1 MLWTRASAGVSANI
15 RRGQSGDCRIW
26 NQRQP
31 KWPDDRPCETALL
44 RSVQYRQV
52 RMLCQRYEVAIV
64 AGVGYS
70 YCHSFSSCFAVKF
83 RPNPQ
88 RRNRHWYWGTVTDK
102 TSSNNRSYHLSL
114 LPYVG
119 RLGSRRTPPRG
130 SDRVRS
136 TGYCKFKKK
145 FHWAVFHGNKRR
157 V

>member
-1 MLWTRASAGVSANI
+1 
-15 RRGQSGDCRIW
+15 
-26 NQRQP
+26 
-31 KWPDDRPCETALL
+31 
-44 RSVQYRQV
+44 
-52 RMLCQRYEVAIV
+52 MLCQRYEVAIV

-136 TGYCKFKKK
+136 TGYCKFKKNSTGLCSTATK
-145 FHWAVFHGNKRR
+145 GGFSAEVWLPTLWDGAPTSDTRR
-157 V
+157 KQRQWVHNHSDLLQSGLL